1 VKISFIFQKLFSGF
15 IFAFGWLA
23 SNVSPVLAQDDG
35 VVDPVPRTATP
46 FPDLAQLIANVIAI
60 VIFLAALLVFIFLLI
75 GGLQWILSGGD
86 KAAAQAAR
94 DRITSALVGL
104 VIIVAAFALMLI
116 IERVFGVSVL
126 SGFTPPTAP
135 NTVGRPG

>member
-1 VKISFIFQKLFSGF
+1 MKLPAYFKPAVAAISTLYLTVFSAT
-15 IFAFGWLA
+15 IT
-23 SNVSPVLAQDDG
+23 LAQS
-35 VVDPVPRTATP
+35 VQSVPKTATP
-46 FPDLAQLIANVIAI
+46 FPELGQLIANVVAI

-75 GGLQWILSGGD
+75 GGLQWITSGGD

-104 VIIVAAFALMLI
+104 VIVVAAFALMLI

-126 SGFTPPTAP
+126 GGFNPPTAP